1 MVLRTVRA
9 RRLYLVLGIVGAHAV
24 GVGGPVAAAGAQ
36 DSSANGSA
44 KLASRGA
51 YTESQ
56 ARRGEGAYKS
66 FCLSCHSAKEYTG
79 EAFKVKWLSR
89 TAFDIFETIRTLM
102 PEDNPGILPTQDY
115 VDIVAYILSLN
126 GFPPGAEELA
136 TDEQALRKVLIDSLP
151 SGMLSRALHGYWS
164 AVQARRAREAG
175 AATQGA
181 RVLPAGGGQ

>member
-1 MVLRTVRA
+1 MVVLTVQA
-9 RRLYLVLGIVGAHAV
+9 RRLYLVSSIVVAHAL
-24 GVGGPVAAAGAQ
+24 GVGGPVAAGAQ

-89 TAFDIFETIRTLM
+89 TAFDLFETIRTLM
-102 PEDNPGILPTQDY
+102 PEDNPGILPAQDY

-136 TDEQALRKVLIDSLP
+136 PDEQALRKVLIDSLP
-151 SGMLSRALHGYWS
+151 TGMLSRALHGYWS
-164 AVQARRAREAG
+164 AVQARTYHGARAS
-175 AATQGA
+175 TPGA